1 MSLSHITL
9 HLTVAKSVSV
19 FRFVGRKK
27 LVGGRVLSKLRKH
40 SAKIFFGVSCF
51 LLALSLGFSAY
62 SFAKYVSHVD
72 LDSDG
77 AVVAPIECGFT
88 VDNNGLGSFINAPY
102 MSQITE
108 NTQAVRMNS
117 WAESIIT
124 LDNHG
129 SHGFSY
135 EYGFA
140 FYLQKDFAESAMFQ
154 LLELDSPPSARE
166 TQSGRKYSVKKASA
180 LSRNTKTSRCT

>member
-1 MSLSHITL
+1 M
-9 HLTVAKSVSV
+9 
-19 FRFVGRKK
+19 GRKK